1 MPVGKRRAYH
11 SRVEMKWESPVRF
24 KYLFPRYLER
34 FAICWDAELFTY
46 IRASD
51 KVGL

>member
-1 MPVGKRRAYH
+1 MPVGKRCAYDSH
-11 SRVEMKWESPVRF
+11 VETKWESPVRY
-24 KYLFPRYLER
+24 KHLFLCYLER
-34 FAICWDAELFTY
+34 FAISWDAELFTY